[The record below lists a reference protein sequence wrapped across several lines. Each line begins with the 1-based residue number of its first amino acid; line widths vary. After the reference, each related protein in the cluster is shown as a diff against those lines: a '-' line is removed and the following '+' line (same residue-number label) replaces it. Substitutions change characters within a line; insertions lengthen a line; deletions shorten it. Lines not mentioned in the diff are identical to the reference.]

1 MVKLF
6 ADLFKRNELQ
16 KRGIHIEEQVG
27 HGTYSTVYR
36 GRIRMPNENSEH
48 PIALKI
54 IDIKTAPSD
63 FVKKFMPRELAI
75 SKLVNHVNLL
85 TTITDFESNKKHYI
99 VTELARYDLL
109 QYLRLKGALRES
121 LARRLFYELIS
132 GINHLH
138 LNLIV
143 HRDIKCEN
151 LLITLDGTVKI
162 ADFGFARQMERGHC
176 LSDTYCGSTAYTAP
190 EILAATTLYD
200 PRLSDTWSCGVILY
214 TLLAGS
220 MPFTK
225 NQLFTIIKTLSVQ
238 VSLPQPHASRVTPA
252 ATKVMQN
259 ILSYDPEKRSRLGD
273 LINHDAWFK
282 ADLSSAPPPAP
293 APSWNNTRSW

>member
-109 QYLRLKGALRES
+109 QYLRLKGIQVQIITAIIPS
-121 LARRLFYELIS
+121 K
-132 GINHLH
+132 
-138 LNLIV
+138 V
-143 HRDIKCEN
+143 H
-151 LLITLDGTVKI
+151 
-162 ADFGFARQMERGHC
+162 
-176 LSDTYCGSTAYTAP
+176 
-190 EILAATTLYD
+190 
-200 PRLSDTWSCGVILY
+200 W
-214 TLLAGS
+214 
-220 MPFTK
+220 
-225 NQLFTIIKTLSVQ
+225 
-238 VSLPQPHASRVTPA
+238 
-252 ATKVMQN
+252 
-259 ILSYDPEKRSRLGD
+259 EK
-273 LINHDAWFK
+273 A
-282 ADLSSAPPPAP
+282 
-293 APSWNNTRSW
+293 